1 MKNKAKIIS
10 IISVVLILIIG
21 IAGYFMYQK
30 AEEEKAI
37 KKSLNKITKTETS
50 FSKVETHEEK
60 LNILKSCITE
70 MTDYNKSKENFKQ
83 VTDKYKSAIS
93 SMQEVFTKEYDSII
107 EENTLSNLDS
117 LDDIS
122 AITNNKDNLSSLLST
137 IEAEKD
143 YVLSSNDD
151 FESYQQKITELTE
164 SYTNRITALE
174 EAKKKAEEE
183 AKRKAEEEAKRKAE
197 EEARK
202 KAEEEKAKTHYENEY
217 FSIDVPKEWIGNWSV
232 SETENTIQ
240 PDNPRVIAAYST
252 SYHPDGDGYGG
263 GAIIHVLKLE
273 EGDRLG
279 YGYFSMSQD
288 VDCITPN
295 ASTENFVFI
304 MTQAGAGFFNDGGAT
319 ITAK

>member
-60 LNILKSCITE
+60 LNILKSCINE

-183 AKRKAEEEAKRKAE
+183 AKRKAEESKRKAE

-217 FSIDVPKEWIGNWSV
+217 FSVDVPKEWIDCWSV
-232 SETENTIQ
+232 QEEKRGTDGTIYHFSYDPPGEN
-240 PDNPRVIAAYST
+240 N
-252 SYHPDGDGYGG
+252 GG
-263 GAIIHVLKLE
+263 GGRLFVVDTTYGLPQNGRVLNEACELV
-273 EGDRLG
+273 G
-279 YGYFSMSQD
+279 YTS
-288 VDCITPN
+288 N
-295 ASTENFVFI
+295 NFGIFKGI
-304 MTQAGAGFFNDGGAT
+304 EAGAGFFSSEAT
-319 ITAK
+319 LTLK

>member
-37 KKSLNKITKTETS
+37 KKSLNKITKTEIS

-70 MTDYNKSKENFKQ
+70 MTDYNKSKEHFKQ

-151 FESYQQKITELTE
+151 FENYQQKITELTE

-183 AKRKAEEEAKRKAE
+183 AKRKAEEEA
-197 EEARK
+197 RK

-217 FSIDVPKEWIGNWSV
+217 FSVDVPKEWIDCWSV
-232 SETENTIQ
+232 QEEKRGTDGTIYHFSYDPPGEN
-240 PDNPRVIAAYST
+240 N
-252 SYHPDGDGYGG
+252 GG
-263 GAIIHVLKLE
+263 GGRLFVVDTTYGLPQNGRVLNEACELV
-273 EGDRLG
+273 G
-279 YGYFSMSQD
+279 YTS
-288 VDCITPN
+288 N
-295 ASTENFVFI
+295 NFGIFKGI
-304 MTQAGAGFFNDGGAT
+304 EAGAGFFSSEAT
-319 ITAK
+319 LTLK

>member
-60 LNILKSCITE
+60 LNILKSCINE

-183 AKRKAEEEAKRKAE
+183 AKRKAEEAKRKAE

-217 FSIDVPKEWIGNWSV
+217 FSVDVPKEWIDCWSV
-232 SETENTIQ
+232 QEEKRGTDGTIYHFIYDPPGEN
-240 PDNPRVIAAYST
+240 N
-252 SYHPDGDGYGG
+252 GG
-263 GAIIHVLKLE
+263 GGRLFVVDTTYGLPQNGRVLNEACELV
-273 EGDRLG
+273 G
-279 YGYFSMSQD
+279 YTS
-288 VDCITPN
+288 N
-295 ASTENFVFI
+295 NFGIFKGI
-304 MTQAGAGFFNDGGAT
+304 EAGAGFFSSEAT
-319 ITAK
+319 LTLK

>member
-1 MKNKAKIIS
+1 
-10 IISVVLILIIG
+10 
-21 IAGYFMYQK
+21 MYQK

-60 LNILKSCITE
+60 LNILKSCINE

-183 AKRKAEEEAKRKAE
+183 AKRKAEEAKRKAE

-217 FSIDVPKEWIGNWSV
+217 FSVDVPKEWIDCWSV
-232 SETENTIQ
+232 QEEKRGTDGTIYHFSYDPPGEN
-240 PDNPRVIAAYST
+240 N
-252 SYHPDGDGYGG
+252 GG
-263 GAIIHVLKLE
+263 GGRLFVVDTTYGLPQNGRVLNEACELV
-273 EGDRLG
+273 G
-279 YGYFSMSQD
+279 YTS
-288 VDCITPN
+288 N
-295 ASTENFVFI
+295 NFGIFKGI
-304 MTQAGAGFFNDGGAT
+304 EAGAGFFSSEAT
-319 ITAK
+319 LTLK

>member
-151 FESYQQKITELTE
+151 FESYQQKITKLTE

-183 AKRKAEEEAKRKAE
+183 AKRKAEEAKRKAE

-217 FSIDVPKEWIGNWSV
+217 FSVDVPKEWIDCWSV
-232 SETENTIQ
+232 QEEKRGTDGTIYHFSYDPPGEN
-240 PDNPRVIAAYST
+240 N
-252 SYHPDGDGYGG
+252 GG
-263 GAIIHVLKLE
+263 GGRLFVVDTTYGLPQNGRVLNEACELV
-273 EGDRLG
+273 G
-279 YGYFSMSQD
+279 YTS
-288 VDCITPN
+288 N
-295 ASTENFVFI
+295 NFGIFKGI
-304 MTQAGAGFFNDGGAT
+304 EAGAGFFSSEAT
-319 ITAK
+319 LTLK

>member
-30 AEEEKAI
+30 SEEEKSI
-37 KKSLNKITKTETS
+37 KENLNNITKIETS
-50 FSKVETHEEK
+50 FSKAETHEEK

-70 MTDYNKSKENFKQ
+70 MTDYNKSKEHFEQ
-83 VTDKYKSAIS
+83 VTDKYKSTIS
-93 SMQEVFTKEYDSII
+93 SMQEVFAKEYDSII

-117 LDDIS
+117 LEDVS
-122 AITNNKDNLSSLLST
+122 TITNNKNNLSSLLST
-137 IEAEKD
+137 IDAEKD
-143 YVLSSNDD
+143 YVFSSNDD

-202 KAEEEKAKTHYENEY
+202 KAEEEKEKTHYENEY
-217 FSIDVPKEWIGNWSV
+217 FSVDVPKEWIDCWSV
-232 SETENTIQ
+232 QEEKRGTDGTIYHFSYDPPGEN
-240 PDNPRVIAAYST
+240 N
-252 SYHPDGDGYGG
+252 GG
-263 GAIIHVLKLE
+263 GGRIFVVDATYGLPQNGLVISEPCDIV
-273 EGDRLG
+273 G
-279 YGYFSMSQD
+279 YTSHKF
-288 VDCITPN
+288 
-295 ASTENFVFI
+295 AVFKGI
-304 MTQAGAGFFNDGGAT
+304 EAGAGFFFDGGAT
-319 ITAK
+319 ITLK

>member
-30 AEEEKAI
+30 SEEEKSI
-37 KKSLNKITKTETS
+37 KENLNNITKIETS
-50 FSKVETHEEK
+50 FSKAETHEEK

-70 MTDYNKSKENFKQ
+70 MTDYNKSKEHFEQ
-83 VTDKYKSAIS
+83 VTDKYKSTIS
-93 SMQEVFTKEYDSII
+93 SMQEVFAKEYDSII

-117 LDDIS
+117 LEDVS
-122 AITNNKDNLSSLLST
+122 TITNNKNNLSSLLST
-137 IEAEKD
+137 IDAEKD
-143 YVLSSNDD
+143 YVFSSNDD

-183 AKRKAEEEAKRKAE
+183 AKRKAEEAKRKAE

-217 FSIDVPKEWIGNWSV
+217 FSVDVPKEWIDCWSV
-232 SETENTIQ
+232 QEEKRGTDGTIYHFSYDPPGEN
-240 PDNPRVIAAYST
+240 N
-252 SYHPDGDGYGG
+252 GG
-263 GAIIHVLKLE
+263 GGRIFVVDATYGLPQNGLVISEPCDIV
-273 EGDRLG
+273 G
-279 YGYFSMSQD
+279 YTSHKF
-288 VDCITPN
+288 
-295 ASTENFVFI
+295 AVFKGI
-304 MTQAGAGFFNDGGAT
+304 EAGAGFFFDGGAT
-319 ITAK
+319 ITLK

>member
-60 LNILKSCITE
+60 LNILKSCINE

-107 EENTLSNLDS
+107 EENTLSNLNS

-183 AKRKAEEEAKRKAE
+183 AKRKAEEAKRKAE

-217 FSIDVPKEWIGNWSV
+217 FSVDVPKEWIDCWSV
-232 SETENTIQ
+232 QEEKRGTDGTIYHFSYDPPGEN
-240 PDNPRVIAAYST
+240 N
-252 SYHPDGDGYGG
+252 GG
-263 GAIIHVLKLE
+263 GGRLFVVDTTYGLPQNGRVLNEACELV
-273 EGDRLG
+273 G
-279 YGYFSMSQD
+279 YTS
-288 VDCITPN
+288 N
-295 ASTENFVFI
+295 NFGIFKGI
-304 MTQAGAGFFNDGGAT
+304 EAGAGFFSSEAT
-319 ITAK
+319 LTLK